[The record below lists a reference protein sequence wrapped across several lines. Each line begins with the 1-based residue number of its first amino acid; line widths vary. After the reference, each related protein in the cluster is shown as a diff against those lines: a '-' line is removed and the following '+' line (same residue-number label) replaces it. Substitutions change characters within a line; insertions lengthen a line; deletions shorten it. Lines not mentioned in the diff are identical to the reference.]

1 MIRGNYSMCHMRR
14 LLIRLLFLLLPG
26 IAAADEGPAILGVRL
41 GEHPG
46 KTRIVFDLSAR
57 PEYRIELASDPY
69 RLVIDLRGVDIA
81 SAGAR
86 APRPLGLVQGLHFG
100 RVSSDLARIVVQLR
114 APVAVDWVE
123 VLPAAGDK
131 PVRLIIDVAPADA
144 GAFDLALARGPIL
157 SSPVMAEIAASTFVP
172 RIKPM
177 PPRERQFASSAPAEV
192 LPTAAPAMATLSAS
206 MGPASTGVAVT
217 PVSATMSGAILPLP
231 PIKPE
236 DGKPV
241 IVIDAGHGGIDPGA
255 IGASGTLEKEIT
267 LAYARAVAQALA
279 ATGRYHVVLTRKKDN
294 FIRLRQRIA
303 IARGAGADLFL
314 SLHADKDGTSAL
326 RGASVYTLSEQ
337 ASDAEA
343 EALAAKENK
352 ADIIAGVDLSNENQ
366 VVTDILID
374 LAQRETQN
382 LSARFAGLLV
392 LELKQE
398 TMLLHNTHRFAGF
411 AVLKAPDVPA
421 VLVELGYLSSHQDES
436 LLASSPHRAKMAAAI
451 VRAANA
457 YFDWR
462 QGLKGS

>member
-1 MIRGNYSMCHMRR
+1 
-14 LLIRLLFLLLPG
+14 
-26 IAAADEGPAILGVRL
+26 
-41 GEHPG
+41 
-46 KTRIVFDLSAR
+46 
-57 PEYRIELASDPY
+57 
-69 RLVIDLRGVDIA
+69 
-81 SAGAR
+81 
-86 APRPLGLVQGLHFG
+86 
-100 RVSSDLARIVVQLR
+100 
-114 APVAVDWVE
+114 
-123 VLPAAGDK
+123 
-131 PVRLIIDVAPADA
+131 
-144 GAFDLALARGPIL
+144 
-157 SSPVMAEIAASTFVP
+157 
-172 RIKPM
+172 
-177 PPRERQFASSAPAEV
+177 
-192 LPTAAPAMATLSAS
+192 
-206 MGPASTGVAVT
+206 
-217 PVSATMSGAILPLP
+217 MSGAILPLP

-241 IVIDAGHGGIDPGA
+241 IIIDAGHGGIDPGA

-343 EALAAKENK
+343 EALATKENK

-382 LSARFAGLLV
+382 LSARFAGMLV

-398 TMLLHNTHRFAGF
+398 TTLLHNTHRFAGF

-421 VLVELGYLSSHQDES
+421 ALVELGYLSSRQDES
-436 LLASSPHRAKMAAAI
+436 LLASSQHRAKMAAAI

>member
-1 MIRGNYSMCHMRR
+1 MRR

-26 IAAADEGPAILGVRL
+26 IAAADEGPVILGVRL

-57 PEYRIELASDPY
+57 PEYRVELASDPY

-81 SAGAR
+81 SAGATP
-86 APRPLGLVQGLHFG
+86 PRPLGLVQGLHLS
-100 RVSSDLARIVVQLR
+100 RVSSGLARIVVRLR

-131 PVRLIIDVAPADA
+131 PLRLIVDVAPADA

-157 SSPVMAEIAASTFVP
+157 SSPAMAEIVASTFLP
-172 RIKPM
+172 RTKPM
-177 PPRERQFASSAPAEV
+177 PPREQRQVASSAPAEV
-192 LPTAAPAMATLSAS
+192 VPTAAPTMATLPASPAS
-206 MGPASTGVAVT
+206 MGPASSGVAVT
-217 PVSATMSGAILPLP
+217 PVSAAISGAILPLP

-241 IVIDAGHGGIDPGA
+241 IIIDAGHGGIDPGA

-314 SLHADKDGTSAL
+314 SLHADKDGTSDL

-343 EALAAKENK
+343 EALATTENK

-382 LSARFAGLLV
+382 LSARFAGMLV

-398 TMLLHNTHRFAGF
+398 TKLLHNTHRFAGF

-421 VLVELGYLSSHQDES
+421 VLVELGYLSSRQDES
-436 LLASSPHRAKMAAAI
+436 LLASPEHRTKMAAAI